1 MNFEK
6 ILIINYLMNRHY
18 IIRKQEDYYSYSLL
32 NNPTLTVIMIT
43 HHLRPSTENKL
54 DGILNLT

>member
-1 MNFEK
+1 MDEESAVK
-6 ILIINYLMNRHY
+6 I
-18 IIRKQEDYYSYSLL
+18 EDSLL